1 MGLGLAEAFAGGVKR
16 EDIFITTKLWSTYHS
31 RAEEALDKSLKLLGL
46 DYVDLYL
53 MHWPVPLNPSGNHDK
68 FPTRPEGGRDLE
80 SGWDYI
86 KTYKDMEKLLDS
98 GKVKVLDALPL
109 TYSDWEFY

>member
-1 MGLGLAEAFAGGVKR
+1 MGAGLAEAFAGGVKR

-31 RAEEALDKSLKLLGL
+31 RVEEALDKSLKLLGL

-53 MHWPVPLNPSGNHDK
+53 MHWPVPLNPNGNHDK
-68 FPTRPEGGRDLE
+68 FPTKPEGGRDLQ

-86 KTYKDMEKLLDS
+86 KTYKDMEKLLPG
-98 GKVKVLDALPL
+98 GKVKVRIRFLGPE
-109 TYSDWEFY
+109 SFH